1 MLGRKSYKASSC
13 SVSSRARRT
22 FPVRQ
27 AGWEEL
33 AADLDEI
40 VREVSES
47 NLGSDISYG
56 APKLGAHANYGIRPL
71 LSQQYSP
78 TLSALEDA
86 KDPFIARTGKHIRH
100 PTEVIIRK
108 ESHFPRRPGY
118 GKVQQRQRP
127 PPPDPLIRGVYGD
140 LWKAGH

>member
-1 MLGRKSYKASSC
+1 VLGRKSYKASSC

-47 NLGSDISYG
+47 NLDLISVMERQSWGPTQIMASDHYS
-56 APKLGAHANYGIRPL
+56 PNSIRPHCQPL
-71 LSQQYSP
+71 KMPRTPSSRARESTSGTPPKSLFVKNRTSLDARDTARYNSD
-78 TLSALEDA
+78 SAPRL
-86 KDPFIARTGKHIRH
+86 RT
-100 PTEVIIRK
+100 P
-108 ESHFPRRPGY
+108 
-118 GKVQQRQRP
+118 
-127 PPPDPLIRGVYGD
+127 
-140 LWKAGH
+140 